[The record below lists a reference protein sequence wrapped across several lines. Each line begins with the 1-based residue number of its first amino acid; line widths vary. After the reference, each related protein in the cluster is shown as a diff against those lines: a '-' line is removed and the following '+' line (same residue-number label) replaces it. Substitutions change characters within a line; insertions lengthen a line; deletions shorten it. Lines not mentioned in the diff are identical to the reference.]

1 MVSIQQ
7 NEGLVA
13 SASIT
18 INAPIFRVWDA
29 LINPQ
34 AIKVYMFGAHVM
46 SDWEKGSEIVWRG
59 QWKSKTYEDKGTIL
73 EMEKERLLQY
83 SHYSP
88 LSGLPDEPENYHL
101 VTFKLTDKG
110 AQTHVSLMQDNNPN
124 ERVRQHSEENWVKM
138 LQGLKRLLE
147 A

>member
-1 MVSIQQ
+1 MVTIQQ

-29 LINPQ
+29 LTNPQ
-34 AIKVYMFGAHVM
+34 AIKVYMFGTNVM
-46 SDWEKGSEIVWRG
+46 SDWEKGGEIVWRG
-59 QWKSKTYEDKGTIL
+59 QWQSKTYEDKGTIL

-101 VTFKLTDKG
+101 VTIRLSDQGTQTGVHLT
-110 AQTHVSLMQDNNPN
+110 QDNNAN
-124 ERVRQHSEENWVKM
+124 EKARQHAEKNWIKM